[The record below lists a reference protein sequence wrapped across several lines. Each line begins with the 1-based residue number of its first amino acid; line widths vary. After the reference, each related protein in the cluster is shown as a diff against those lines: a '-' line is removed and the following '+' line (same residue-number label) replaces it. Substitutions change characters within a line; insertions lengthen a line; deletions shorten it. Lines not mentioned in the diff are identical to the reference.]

1 MGPPPARW
9 GRSLRHILIPSA
21 SAALLMLALGDA
33 RGGEAASLIG
43 LSAANVTDLLA
54 NVQGGVSRQGRVLD
68 KLDLS
73 ATFMGDD
80 HGQPGLSAFVDLQA
94 TDAAKFSSRVV
105 GDAQTISNIDAPA
118 GGRIMNAWVA
128 QDFGGKGGVK
138 AGIIDLNT
146 EFDVQPTAML
156 FLNAHHGIGP
166 DFSQSGRNGPS
177 IFPTTG
183 FGVAGWWLP
192 GDHWQFKAG
201 LFEDTPGNPDHHGRT
216 EFSFANDQGVLLTFE
231 AHNRLTPHFSIGG
244 GIWHY
249 TAGWNALDP
258 AVTDR
263 YSGNSGVYAIADGL
277 IYAAS
282 DDEKSGLSGWT
293 RLGFADR
300 RINPIDASIGSGF
313 VYTGLFGR
321 QADQAGISL
330 AYVHFDQ
337 AARHAAAAGGAAL
350 GSSETTLEA
359 TYSAVLSQN
368 FILQPDI
375 QYVMSPG
382 ANPELSDALVIG
394 TRLITTW

>member
-1 MGPPPARW
+1 M
-9 GRSLRHILIPSA
+9 RHIRITSA
-21 SAALLMLALGDA
+21 SAVLLMLALGGA
-33 RGGEAASLIG
+33 RGGQAAPLIG

-54 NVQGGVSRQGRVLD
+54 NVQGGVSRQTRVLD

-94 TDAAKFSSRVV
+94 TDATWFSSRVV

-118 GGRIMNAWVA
+118 GGRILNAWLA
-128 QDFGGKGGVK
+128 QEFGGKGGIK

-177 IFPTTG
+177 IFPATG
-183 FGVAGWWLP
+183 FGVTGWWLP
-192 GDHWQFKAG
+192 GAHWQFKAG
-201 LFEDTPGNPDHHGRT
+201 LFEDTPGNPDHRGRT

-231 AHNRLTPHFSIGG
+231 AHNRPTPHFSVGAG
-244 GIWHY
+244 VWHY
-249 TAGWNALDP
+249 TASANALDP
-258 AVTDR
+258 AVAGR
-263 YSGNSGVYAIADGL
+263 YSGNSGIYAIADGL
-277 IYAAS
+277 ILAAS
-282 DDEKSGLSGWT
+282 DDERSGLSGWA
-293 RLGFADR
+293 RLGLADR
-300 RINPIDASIGSGF
+300 RINPIDASIGSGL
-313 VYTGLFGR
+313 VYTGPFGR

-330 AYVHFDQ
+330 AYVHFDR
-337 AARHAAAAGGAAL
+337 AARRAAVAGDAVP

-359 TYSAVLSQN
+359 TYSAALSQN